1 MSVLKVNN
9 LVSVA
14 GSSLITVPSGN
25 SLYAKGHAVQT
36 KTASSGPARQSIT
49 SLTPVAVDGLSISF
63 TPLNANSRI
72 IIKAQISTSATYVS
86 AFAVYKNA
94 APTVSYSLAAFVNN
108 ASANMQFT
116 SYIGADTNDYMLSY
130 PLIWSEVAG
139 STAARTYQI
148 YAMSGLSGSV
158 RTLHINNRN
167 SNDMAAFSH
176 MTVME
181 IAQ

>member
-9 LVSVA
+9 LSAVT
-14 GSSLITVPSGN
+14 GSTLITVPSDN
-25 SLYAKGHAVQT
+25 FLYAKGHAVQT
-36 KTASSGPARQSIT
+36 KTATSGPARQSIT
-49 SLTPVAVDGLSISF
+49 SLTPVAVDGLTISF

-72 IIKAQISTSATYVS
+72 VVKAQISTSATSVS
-86 AFAVYKNA
+86 AFAVYKNGVA
-94 APTVSYSLAAFVNN
+94 TVSTAGVTNSTAI
-108 ASANMQFT
+108 NMQFT
-116 SYIGADTNDYMLSY
+116 SYIGADSNDYMLSY

-139 STAARTYQI
+139 STVARTYQI
-148 YAMSGLSGSV
+148 YAMSAFGGGV